1 MDGTLARRTATCL
14 LAAIVAL
21 ANLAACSGR
30 SAPPQASLDEDVT
43 AHEDL
48 DGIPTPPTTVGVS
61 NTGGAVERI
70 DGLDN
75 VETATF
81 ALGSVWA
88 VTSSRPDVYSQQELQ
103 TAVVRIDPASRHV
116 QTVLDELDSAP
127 TFSEIN
133 DTIWLNLS
141 DRMIALD
148 AAGTEIASVPFPG
161 GPTSHVAGSEH
172 LWVVDSSAATISAV
186 EPTSGEV
193 IAEVSTGTA
202 PTNPIVAFGYVWVPS
217 IIDGTVT
224 IIDEQTLGRTTHI
237 QPFISSDWLTDA
249 TAVPDAGTGDEIW
262 VADVK
267 GHIAAITAEGDAFG
281 DVRAVD
287 IDTSINLVVALDE
300 FVFLVPLFG
309 LDVLVLDRRSERLV
323 GRIRT
328 RSSPFRASAAND
340 LVWVAGDGPR
350 ETLTVIDPDTLSIQR
365 EFDIGT
371 NESNSTGPQRPLAV
385 GDEIW
390 VPNRGDD
397 AVFIVSATD
406 S

>member
-1 MDGTLARRTATCL
+1 MVVTVVL
-14 LAAIVAL
+14 LNVT
-21 ANLAACSGR
+21 ACSGH
-30 SAPPQASLDEDVT
+30 SAPREAQHQPVT
-43 AHEDL
+43 TSAAI
-48 DGIPTPPTTVGVS
+48 DGTRTPPTTGAVS
-61 NTGGAVERI
+61 NDGGAVERI
-70 DGLDN
+70 AGLDN
-75 VETATF
+75 VETAAF

-88 VTSSRPDVYSQQELQ
+88 VTSSRPDVYSRQELQ

-116 QTVLDELDSAP
+116 ETVLDELDSAP

-133 DTIWLNLS
+133 DRLWVNLS
-141 DRMIALD
+141 DRLVALD
-148 AAGTEIASVPFPG
+148 AAGTEVASVPFPG
-161 GPTSHVAGSEH
+161 GPQSHVAGSQH
-172 LWVVDSSAATISAV
+172 LWVVDSAAATISAV

-193 IAEVSTGTA
+193 IAEVPTGTA

-224 IIDEQTLGRTTHI
+224 VIDEQTLGRTTHI

-267 GHIAAITAEGDAFG
+267 GHIAAITAEGDGFG
-281 DVRAVD
+281 DVRPVD
-287 IDTSINLVVALDE
+287 IDTSINLVVVLDE

-309 LDVLVLDRRSERLV
+309 LDVLVLDRRSEELV

-328 RSSPFRASAAND
+328 RSSPFRATAAND
-340 LVWVAGDGPR
+340 LLWVAGDGPR

-385 GDEIW
+385 RDEIW

-397 AVFIVSATD
+397 ALFIVSATD